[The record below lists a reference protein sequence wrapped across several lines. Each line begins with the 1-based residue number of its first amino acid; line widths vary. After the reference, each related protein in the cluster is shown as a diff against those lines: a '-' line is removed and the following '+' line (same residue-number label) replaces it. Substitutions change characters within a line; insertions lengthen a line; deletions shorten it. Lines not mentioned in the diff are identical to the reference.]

1 MTFLR
6 IEKLTLG
13 LLVLC
18 ALILSS
24 TWAHSDEVSLSPS
37 QDTFVNSKKANKSF
51 GSNSY
56 IRLVENKKTDKHG
69 LIKFDFEDIPEGS
82 EIQSAKLSLYVTF
95 KRSRNNILSVH
106 EVLEDWSEGVNWN
119 NMPDMSSLSE
129 DSVSISSS
137 GINYELDVTAI
148 VQDWVDGAVQNNGLY
163 LIVSKGHI
171 YINSSEN
178 SSNQPILK
186 LTYNSS
192 EPTPDPEP
200 VPEPEPE
207 PGPELSDT
215 GVSDSPLQP
224 SNKRIVVVSKDGD
237 GDYARIQDALD
248 DSEPG
253 DTIQVKEGVYVEGL
267 HISRSGTREN
277 PIALVNYPG
286 HSPVIDPG
294 GGTYPEDDNSLMVQ
308 WRAEWIIL
316 EGFEIRNGW
325 DGIKVYDPHN
335 TIRDNWI
342 HDNRYQGILVVS
354 TGDIFIEGNTVNN
367 NGTAQGAC
375 YGESWGGESPRH
387 CHGLYISNYTCAGA
401 PNITVRGNKFRNHGG
416 TGIAWNGSSCTSKIR
431 NTLVENNILENNS
444 WGMSFYYNVEG
455 SVIRNNTLV
464 IEDYPETDN
473 TSHNFIVMWE
483 SSGNEIRNN
492 IFYSTR
498 GGCVGGSNQRRRVC
512 SECSRL

>member
-1 MTFLR
+1 MFTLR
-6 IEKLTLG
+6 FGRKINLLTI
-13 LLVLC
+13 VL
-18 ALILSS
+18 
-24 TWAHSDEVSLSPS
+24 
-37 QDTFVNSKKANKSF
+37 
-51 GSNSY
+51 
-56 IRLVENKKTDKHG
+56 
-69 LIKFDFEDIPEGS
+69 
-82 EIQSAKLSLYVTF
+82 LSLQF
-95 KRSRNNILSVH
+95 L
-106 EVLEDWSEGVNWN
+106 
-119 NMPDMSSLSE
+119 
-129 DSVSISSS
+129 VSCKDISSHYS
-137 GINYELDVTAI
+137 KPLKSERNTTQETREI
-148 VQDWVDGAVQNNGLY
+148 AV
-163 LIVSKGHI
+163 
-171 YINSSEN
+171 
-178 SSNQPILK
+178 
-186 LTYNSS
+186 
-192 EPTPDPEP
+192 
-200 VPEPEPE
+200 
-207 PGPELSDT
+207 
-215 GVSDSPLQP
+215 PLQP

-498 GGCVGGSNQRRRVC
+498 EDVLGVRIKDEKSTQNVFDNNLWHIK
-512 SECSRL
+512 SRLWVWGGHWRKDFNTEFENVIRQLK